1 VIKMYK
7 CLNCGKT
14 IEMKQVKDK
23 IRCPYC
29 GYRVIIKETPKTI
42 KKVKAD

>member
-1 VIKMYK
+1 MYK
-7 CLNCGKT
+7 CLKCGKD
-14 IEMKQVKDK
+14 IEMERVKDK

-29 GYRVIIKETPKTI
+29 GYRIIYKDTPKTI

>member
-1 VIKMYK
+1 MYK
-7 CLNCGKT
+7 CLKCEKE

-29 GYRVIIKETPKTI
+29 GYRIVIKQSPKTI
-42 KKVKAD
+42 VKVKAD

>member
-1 VIKMYK
+1 MYK
-7 CLNCGKT
+7 CLNCGKD
-14 IEMKQVKDK
+14 IELKQVKDK

-29 GYRVIIKETPKTI
+29 GYRVIIKKVPKTL

>member
-1 VIKMYK
+1 MYK
-7 CLNCGKT
+7 CVKCGKD
-14 IEMKQVKDK
+14 IELKQVKDK

-29 GYRVIIKETPKTI
+29 GYRTIVKQSPKTV